1 MFSFC
6 KTKRKSKNRSTVLI
20 RHQLE
25 LYGFSRK
32 CYFRGKLHRMSGPAI
47 IYYHDNGTIRCEEWY
62 NNNKVHRINGPAVIH
77 YNVNETIRS
86 EVWYINNKIHRING
100 PATIYYHVSG
110 TNQTETWYINDKL
123 IAGPYF
129 Y

>member
-6 KTKRKSKNRSTVLI
+6 KTKTKRKSKNRSTVLI
-20 RHQLE
+20 RHQLD
-25 LYGFSRK
+25 LYGLSRK
-32 CYFRGKLHRMSGPAI
+32 CYFRGKLHR
-47 IYYHDNGTIRCEEWY
+47 
-62 NNNKVHRINGPAVIH
+62 INCPAVIH

-100 PATIYYHVSG
+100 PATIYYHDSG